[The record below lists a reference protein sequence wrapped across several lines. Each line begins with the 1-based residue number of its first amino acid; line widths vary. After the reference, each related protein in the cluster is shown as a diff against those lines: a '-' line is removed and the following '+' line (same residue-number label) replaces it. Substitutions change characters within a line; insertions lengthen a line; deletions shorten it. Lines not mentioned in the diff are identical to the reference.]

1 MPFPAPGRMGHVDL
15 HGKHQTDLAEHMARV
30 NEHVAKAKAHT
41 RPWRSI
47 IALILAATAGVTASW
62 AGDRFRYWTG
72 SGNYPPKLI
81 AALSIAAFVLFASAA
96 TVGMA
101 GKARDVLTPTVGAAH
116 AAIVRYTIL
125 LIGGATTLVL
135 TVSLL
140 KVPIGQLL
148 VGGAVTTIL
157 LGIAGQQALANIF
170 AGLMLL
176 LSRPFAVGDYVR
188 LKSGALGG
196 VTEGQ
201 ITEVGV
207 TYTRLKTEDGTL
219 SMPNSQVLASAV
231 GPIPRPQP
239 ATAQPAP
246 SEQGPTG
253 SAPASQAPSADS
265 RGRPAP
271 GDPAPGHPEAGDR
284 VRAGYDDPPHGM
296 LPGGGAPGGSP
307 PP

>member
-1 MPFPAPGRMGHVDL
+1 MGQMDL
-15 HGKHQTDLAEHMARV
+15 HGKHQPDLAEHMARV
-30 NEHVAKAKAHT
+30 NKHMAKAKVHA

-47 IALILAATAGVTASW
+47 IALVLAAAAGVTASW
-62 AGDRFRYWTG
+62 VGDRFKYWTG
-72 SGNYPPKLI
+72 NGNYTWKLI
-81 AALSIAAFVLFASAA
+81 AAISIAAFVLFASVA

-101 GKARDVLTPTVGAAH
+101 GKARDVLTPSVGTAH

-125 LIGGATTLVL
+125 LIGAASILVL
-135 TVSLL
+135 TLALL
-140 KVPIGQLL
+140 EVPIGQLL

-201 ITEVGV
+201 ITEVGI
-207 TYTRLKTEDGTL
+207 TYTRLETEDGRL
-219 SMPNSQVLASAV
+219 NMPNSQVLASAV

-239 ATAQPAP
+239 AIGQRPADERPHPGSPTAA
-246 SEQGPTG
+246 
-253 SAPASQAPSADS
+253 QAPTSGPPGS
-265 RGRPAP
+265 PAAAGP
-271 GDPAPGHPEAGDR
+271 ETGDPGRTGC
-284 VRAGYDDPPHGM
+284 DDPP
-296 LPGGGAPGGSP
+296 PGGGP

>member
-15 HGKHQTDLAEHMARV
+15 HGKQQTDLAENVARV
-30 NEHVAKAKAHT
+30 NEHVAKAKAHA

-47 IALILAATAGVTASW
+47 IALVLATAAGVTASW
-62 AGDRFRYWTG
+62 AGDRFKYWTG
-72 SGNYPPKLI
+72 NGNYTPKLV
-81 AALSIAAFVLFASAA
+81 AAISIAAFCLFAAAA

-101 GKARDVLTPTVGAAH
+101 GKARDVLTPSVGTAH

-201 ITEVGV
+201 ITEVGI
-207 TYTRLKTEDGTL
+207 TYTRLETEDGTL
-219 SMPNSQVLASAV
+219 NMPNSQVLASAV
-231 GPIPRPQP
+231 GPIPRPRP
-239 ATAQPAP
+239 AAAQPLASEKPQDGASPAGPMP
-246 SEQGPTG
+246 SAARPGG
-253 SAPASQAPSADS
+253 PASNDQAPS
-265 RGRPAP
+265 
-271 GDPAPGHPEAGDR
+271 DPARPGVAGP
-284 VRAGYDDPPHGM
+284 PPHRR
-296 LPGGGAPGGSP
+296 PGGGP
-307 PP
+307 P